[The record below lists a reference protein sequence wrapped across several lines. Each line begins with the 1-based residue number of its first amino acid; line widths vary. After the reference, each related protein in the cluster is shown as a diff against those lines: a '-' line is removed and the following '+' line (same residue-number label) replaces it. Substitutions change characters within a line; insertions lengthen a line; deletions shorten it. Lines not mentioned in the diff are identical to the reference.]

1 MTLAVARTRALK
13 THPAKLSGFTRL
25 LLRDLF
31 FSQDVNGQGIR
42 ILGRTARVAFHA
54 LLADEEALS
63 AMRHAKGSAGITP
76 CAICCT
82 VTDKP
87 KAADI
92 AAGLR
97 SLPQRSPLACSSCLT
112 TRRTEPVWCRAGTH
126 HARHKNRVREVVPF
140 VCRGLTLSRGCTL
153 MFAEKVAIRYIGG
166 HDLDMT

>member
-1 MTLAVARTRALK
+1 MVSAYCDGVTPGSALGHDNKRKSVVWYASFAQFGTHLCHEELWMTLAVARTRALK

-63 AMRHAKGSAGITP
+63 AMWHAKGSSGVMP

-87 KAADI
+87 KAALDRSSALTAYS
-92 AAGLR
+92 AAV
-97 SLPQRSPLACSSCLT
+97 S
-112 TRRTEPVWCRAGTH
+112 RRTGR
-126 HARHKNRVREVVPF
+126 
-140 VCRGLTLSRGCTL
+140 
-153 MFAEKVAIRYIGG
+153 RY
-166 HDLDMT
+166 MN